1 MSRIVIRNLRKA
13 YHRTEIVRDLD
24 LAIEDGEFVV
34 VLGPSG
40 CGKSTLL
47 RMIAGLEEITGGEIE
62 IDGRVVNRLE
72 PRERGCAMVF
82 QNYAL
87 YPHMTVAE
95 NIGYGLKVAG
105 VRKEERSQR
114 VAAVAATLGLG
125 EMLTRKP
132 SALSG
137 GQRQRVAMGRA
148 MIREPRVFLF
158 DEPLSNLDA
167 KLRAQLRLEI
177 RQLHQR
183 LKTTSIFVTHDQ
195 IEAMTLADKLVV
207 LNKGRIEQLGT
218 PAEIYHRPNSLFVAE
233 FIGAPPMNIL
243 ASEVRE
249 DRFLHL
255 ARDWRLPVAD
265 HIANGPFKIGFRPED
280 VAVTQQPIPG
290 SAAFDVL
297 LVEELGMG
305 QLAHGKVGDATI
317 VVHLPKGSAPVA
329 GQRLFVSVPAAH
341 LHVFD
346 SEHGRRLDIDPIIA
360 EDGLHQVVGFAAP
373 R

>member
-1 MSRIVIRNLRKA
+1 MSQIVLRNLRKS
-13 YHRTEIVRDLD
+13 YQRTEVVRNIDLTID
-24 LAIEDGEFVV
+24 DGEFVV

-47 RMIAGLEEITGGEIE
+47 RMVAGLEEITGGEIT
-62 IDGRVVNRLE
+62 IDGVVVNRLE

-87 YPHMTVAE
+87 YPHMTVEE

-105 VRKEERSQR
+105 VKKVDRVRR
-114 VAAVAATLGLG
+114 VAEVAATLGLSDF
-125 EMLTRKP
+125 LQRKP

-167 KLRAQLRLEI
+167 KLRTQLRLEI

-207 LNKGRIEQLGT
+207 LNKGQIEQMGT
-218 PAEIYHRPNSLFVAE
+218 PSEIYHRPNSLFVAE
-233 FIGAPPMNIL
+233 FIGSPPMNIL
-243 ASEVRE
+243 HGEILTEGGLRLT
-249 DRFLHL
+249 D
-255 ARDWRLPVAD
+255 DWVLPTG
-265 HIANGPFKIGFRPED
+265 ILPRSGPITIGFRPED
-280 VAVTQQPIPG
+280 AHITQQPIPG
-290 SAAFDVL
+290 SMAFDIAL
-297 LVEELGMG
+297 IEELGAG
-305 QLAHGKVGDATI
+305 QLAHGTVGGTTV
-317 VVHLPKGSAPVA
+317 VVHLPKGSTMTM
-329 GQRLFVSVPAAH
+329 GHRLFITVPMINLHLFDAVS
-341 LHVFD
+341 
-346 SEHGRRLDIDPIIA
+346 GRRLDLDPA
-360 EDGLHQVVGFAAP
+360 LLETPAQVISFGGS